1 MRGATF
7 DAIEHVFDHGWMVP
21 GLSLAGS
28 PRSADAGATLPAD
41 VRSATVQQLRE
52 RIHGMQ
58 DGVPRLPIATHPA
71 LADLVQL
78 RTGGSYEVDSAGLA
92 LALLAGPSLAGAW
105 AAVVGADDFGAE
117 AASEMGVDLARTVLV
132 PDPGE
137 LWLEVT
143 SALVDV
149 VTLVVLRPPVPVG
162 ARAASTIAARL
173 RKRSAAL
180 VSWGPWPGAEASLSL
195 RASQWVGAE
204 RGHGRLRGRRVVVDV
219 RRGTAPARRAEL
231 WLPGQGEPI
240 ERVAEPGAP
249 RHQALA

>member
-1 MRGATF
+1 MGS
-7 DAIEHVFDHGWMVP
+7 
-21 GLSLAGS
+21 GLALAGEQ
-28 PRSADAGATLPAD
+28 PLGESA
-41 VRSATVQQLRE
+41 SATVARLRD

-58 DGVPRLPIATHPA
+58 DGVARLPITTHPA

-78 RTGGSYEVDSAGLA
+78 RTGGCYQVDSASLA
-92 LALLAGPSLAGAW
+92 LALLAGPSQAGAW

-117 AASEMGVDLARTVLV
+117 AAAEMGVDLARTVLV

-149 VTLVVLRPPVPVG
+149 VTLVVLRPPEVVS
-162 ARAASTIAARL
+162 ARSASRVAARL

-180 VSWGPWPGAEASLSL
+180 VSWGQWPGAEATLSL
-195 RASQWVGAE
+195 RASSWTGADH
-204 RGHGRLRGRRVVVDV
+204 GHGRLRSRRVLVDV
-219 RRGTAPARRAEL
+219 RRGSAPPRRAEL

-240 ERVAEPGAP
+240 VRAEETAP
-249 RHQALA
+249 PVLGEALA